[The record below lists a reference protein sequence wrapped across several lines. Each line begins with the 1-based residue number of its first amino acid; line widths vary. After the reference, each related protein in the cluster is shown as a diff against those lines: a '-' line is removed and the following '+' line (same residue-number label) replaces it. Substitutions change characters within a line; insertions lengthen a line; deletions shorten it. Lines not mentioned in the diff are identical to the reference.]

1 MVAKSRMEKLRPTYD
16 LKAIKQS
23 CDSVDRFSITISAL
37 RSASMLGFDRSG
49 IVETIRA
56 ITPRMFNKS
65 MTTYAD
71 HRVWQDVYHV
81 PKGDFV
87 LYVKFQAGLVTEFT
101 LVSFKEK

>member
-1 MVAKSRMEKLRPTYD
+1 MEKLRPTYD

-37 RSASMLGFDRSG
+37 RSASMLGFDRSD

-56 ITPRMFNKS
+56 ITPKMFNKS

-87 LYVKFQAGLVTEFT
+87 LT
-101 LVSFKEK
+101 